1 MNSPV
6 LFRDHVFD
14 AGAIRYDAGRITHP
28 DVGLFDPST
37 PASHAVPVSHGGR
50 QAAWFV
56 SGEFG
61 EGVLRHYRRGGLIA
75 RVSADR
81 YVWTGA
87 ETTRSFAEFELL
99 RGMHQQGLPVPRP
112 FAAVYWR
119 RGPTYRAAI
128 LIERLIGVE
137 PLANMLSHGNQPAVA
152 AAIFAMHEAGVW
164 HADLN
169 AYNIL
174 LDPAGTVWLIDF
186 DKGRRQLLSLERRQ
200 ANLLRLRRSLR
211 KVADTQGLAWWEE
224 LSIVYAQLARAKGL
238 L

>member
-1 MNSPV
+1 M
-6 LFRDHVFD
+6 
-14 AGAIRYDAGRITHP
+14 RYDAACITDPH
-28 DVGLFDPST
+28 VGLFDPSA
-37 PASHAVPVSHGGR
+37 PALHAEPVSQGGR

-61 EGVLRHYRRGGLIA
+61 KGVLRHYRRGGLIA
-75 RVSADR
+75 RISADR

-87 ETTRSFAEFELL
+87 ESTRSFAEFELL
-99 RGMHQQGLPVPRP
+99 RSMHHQGLPVPKP
-112 FAAVYWR
+112 IAAVYWR

-128 LIERLIGVE
+128 LIERLIGVK
-137 PLANMLSHGNQPAVA
+137 PLANMLDHGNQTAVA

-174 LDPAGTVWLIDF
+174 LDPIGTVWLIDF

-211 KVADTQGLAWWEE
+211 KVGDARGITWWEE
-224 LSIVYAQLARAKGL
+224 LSIIYAQLARAKGL

>member
-1 MNSPV
+1 MSSPV
-6 LFRDHVFD
+6 LSRDHSFD
-14 AGAIRYDAGRITHP
+14 AGAIRYDASRITQP
-28 DVGLFDPST
+28 GVGLFDPLS
-37 PASHAVPVSHGGR
+37 PASHAAPVGQGGR

-61 EGVLRHYRRGGLIA
+61 EGVLRHYRRGGLMA

-87 ETTRSFAEFELL
+87 EETRSFAEFELL

-112 FAAVYWR
+112 IAAVYWR

-128 LIERLIGVE
+128 LVERLMGVK
-137 PLANMLSHGNQPAVA
+137 PLANMLDHGHQPAVA

-174 LDPAGTVWLIDF
+174 LDPQGTVWLIDF

-211 KVADTQGLAWWEE
+211 KVRDAQGIAWWEE